1 MKTEALRNFLNG
13 RDWASLSKQDEE
25 RMMKAMKEKM
35 DRDQKL
41 EDEKNLRQRQAR
53 DNNLSVLKRQMQEK
67 EERQRLQRMEDEMF
81 ARIIKQKV
89 SEGEMLDEMKK
100 QQIRDILKKN
110 QHRLKEQMVENEEK
124 QRYEILMTEF
134 ERKINDEDIEA
145 Y

>member
-1 MKTEALRNFLNG
+1 
-13 RDWASLSKQDEE
+13 
-25 RMMKAMKEKM
+25 MKAMKEKL
-35 DRDQKL
+35 DQDQKK
-41 EDEKNLRQRQAR
+41 EDEKNLKLKQAR
-53 DNNLSVLKRQMQEK
+53 DNNLSVLRRQMQEK

-145 Y
+145 YQNQDHQLYGKLPGFGGSHDREK

>member
-1 MKTEALRNFLNG
+1 
-13 RDWASLSKQDEE
+13 
-25 RMMKAMKEKM
+25 MKAMKEKM